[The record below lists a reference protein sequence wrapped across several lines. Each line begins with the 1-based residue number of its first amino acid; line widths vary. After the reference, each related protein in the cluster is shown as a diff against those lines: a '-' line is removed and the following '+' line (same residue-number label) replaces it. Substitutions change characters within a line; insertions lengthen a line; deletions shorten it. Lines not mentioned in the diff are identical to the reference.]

1 MLPRLTLRDARD
13 RLVVFVNLGRAKRI
27 EKSYSVVWRVDF
39 GKNFEVGKSYIYLTW
54 LKASV

>member
-1 MLPRLTLRDARD
+1 MLPRLPLRDARD

-39 GKNFEVGKSYIYLTW
+39 GKNFEVGKSYIYLT
-54 LKASV
+54 

>member
-1 MLPRLTLRDARD
+1 MLPRLPLRDARD
-13 RLVVFVNLGRAKRI
+13 RLVVFVNRGACETDR
-27 EKSYSVVWRVDF
+27 ESYSVVWRVDF

>member
-1 MLPRLTLRDARD
+1 MLPRLPLRDARD

-39 GKNFEVGKSYIYLTW
+39 GKNFEVGKSYIHLTW

>member
-1 MLPRLTLRDARD
+1 MLPRLPLRDARD

-39 GKNFEVGKSYIYLTW
+39 GKNFEVGKSYIYLTR